1 MVYLDLTGRLRL
13 LKGRI
18 RKVLYLVYQKNDGSS
33 TGKVAGKFTKTER
46 FLLLLAAVFL
56 TALAVLYLL
65 ALKPAAGSDY
75 TVTAQYQ
82 TESPQEALV
91 NINTADQEEL
101 EALSGIG
108 PALARR
114 IIEHR
119 EVNGPFQSV
128 DGLLKVSGIG
138 EGTLAKFR
146 CRVTVG

>member
-1 MVYLDLTGRLRL
+1 M
-13 LKGRI
+13 
-18 RKVLYLVYQKNDGSS
+18 
-33 TGKVAGKFTKTER
+33 AGKFTKTEK

-56 TALAVLYLL
+56 TALAALYLL
-65 ALKPAAGSDY
+65 TLKPAAGSDY

-82 TESPQEALV
+82 TESPQEDLV